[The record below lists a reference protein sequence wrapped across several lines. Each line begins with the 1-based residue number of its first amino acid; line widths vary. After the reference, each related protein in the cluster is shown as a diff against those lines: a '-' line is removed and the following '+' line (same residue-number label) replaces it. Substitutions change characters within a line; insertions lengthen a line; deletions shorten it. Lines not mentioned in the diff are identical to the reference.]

1 MVLEPIGVLRCD
13 RTSKFLAPS
22 QPGAAEGVIELNP
35 GLEPALHDLEDFSR
49 IWLIWWFHKN
59 STWRPKVLPPRGRTG
74 RKGVFAT
81 RSPHRPCPLGLSCVT
96 LVRVEGRK
104 VYLGEHDL
112 VDETPILDIKPYIP
126 RFDSFPEATSG
137 WFGELETRHYNVEL
151 TPEAEAQLDP
161 RFRQRVLETLE
172 TDPLPHRTRRIMK
185 LKDGRLRL
193 ACGDYRVYYRLE
205 GQDVRVEQVLRRE
218 TR

>member
-1 MVLEPIGVLRCD
+1 VLLEPIGFLRCE

-22 QPGAAEGVIELNP
+22 QPAACEGVVELNP
-35 GLEPALHDLEDFSR
+35 GLEPALHDLEGFSR

-59 STWRPKVLPPRGRTG
+59 STWRPKVLPPQGRTG

-96 LVRVEGRK
+96 LLRVEGLR
-104 VYLGEHDL
+104 VFLGGHDL
-112 VDETPILDIKPYIP
+112 VDGTPVLDIKPYIP

-137 WFGELETRHYNVEL
+137 WFGELETRRYEVEWA
-151 TPEAEAQLDP
+151 PEASLEP
-161 RFRQRVLETLE
+161 TYRQRVLETLE
-172 TDPLPHRTRRIMK
+172 ADPLPHRTRRIMK
-185 LKDGRLRL
+185 LKDGSLRL
-193 ACGDYRVYYRLE
+193 ACGDYRVYYTLE
-205 GQDVRVEQVLRRE
+205 GSVVRVERVLKRE